1 MKQCPN
7 CGAQMND
14 DSLFCTECGS
24 KIPQGDVCPHC
35 GASMNDGDVFCQN
48 CGKKPGEDALPT
60 IVSASLRMCPHCGAT
75 MSDNDV
81 FCQNCGKRP
90 DEPIPQTS
98 YQPVSYV
105 EADSSVNWRKIL
117 TIVLCIILFAGLGVG
132 GYFAYSSYSQK
143 KAQEEARLK
152 AEQAEQEKKQR
163 LAELDAADWVR
174 ATTDDSE
181 QGYQDYLKKHAD
193 GEHAVEAKE
202 KLDMIEKQKLTDDE
216 AYGVRNT
223 IESFFS
229 NVAAGEEDDML
240 RCVSAIMENFMG
252 KANATKVDAVSFMR
266 NMHAADVY
274 SIRISLD
281 SSEIQIS
288 KSLGDSDTPTYSAD
302 FSYDQ
307 RIEREDTS
315 KETFASISG
324 HAVLNEDYK
333 ITSLSLKK
341 ISSY

>member
-1 MKQCPN
+1 MKQCLN

-14 DSLFCTECGS
+14 DSLFCAECGS
-24 KIPQGDVCPHC
+24 KISQGNLCPHC
-35 GASMNDGDVFCQN
+35 GTSMNDGDVFCQN
-48 CGKKPGEDALPT
+48 CGKKPSEAVLPT

-81 FCQNCGKRP
+81 FCQNCGKQP
-90 DEPIPQTS
+90 DEPIPQIS

-117 TIVLCIILFAGLGVG
+117 TIVLCIILFAGLGAG
-132 GYFAYSSYSQK
+132 GYFAYSNYSQK
-143 KAQEEARLK
+143 RAQEEARLK
-152 AEQAEQEKKQR
+152 AEQTELEKKQR

-181 QGYQDYLKKHAD
+181 QGYQQYLKKHAD

-229 NVAAGEEDDML
+229 NVAAGEEEDML
-240 RCVSAIMENFMG
+240 RCISPVMDSFLG
-252 KANATKVDAVSFMR
+252 KANATKVDAISYMR
-266 NMHAADVY
+266 RIHADDVY
-274 SIRISLD
+274 SVNISLD
-281 SSEIQIS
+281 NSDIQVS
-288 KSLGDSDTPTYSAD
+288 KSLGEDDRPIYSVD

-307 RIEREDTS
+307 RLEREDTS
-315 KETFASISG
+315 LETFASMKG
-324 HAVLNEDYK
+324 NAVLNENYK
-333 ITSLSLKK
+333 ITSITLRKMSG
-341 ISSY
+341 Y